1 MNELNREVVRLVL
14 SRLVSIYFLSHNTIY
29 STSSILFMRSAEQAQ
44 TDRSWNGERDRE
56 QKKEHVGSL
65 AYVEDEVLVLG
76 LEREAA
82 AEVDAPHQHQH
93 RRHRRQRVRRV
104 RERRRLH
111 AQPGRGHLARALLPP
126 LPPPPSPGLY
136 GGGSRSPPAT
146 DSSSDGS

>member
-1 MNELNREVVRLVL
+1 MQ
-14 SRLVSIYFLSHNTIY
+14 
-29 STSSILFMRSAEQAQ
+29 SAEQAQ
-44 TDRSWNGERDRE
+44 RDRSWNGERDRE

-82 AEVDAPHQHQH
+82 AEVDAPHQHQ
-93 RRHRRQRVRRV
+93 RRRRRGQRVRRV

-146 DSSSDGS
+146 DSSSIERQELRFERDLRSVWSTYGGLVLSEKGGDTDTDTE